1 MIHGSGLNKL
11 NTTKMKL
18 LITLVSFSVL
28 LGFSSCEK
36 VIDVDLNDT
45 EQKVVIEGSIL
56 RGDTLQRVRITKTQ
70 NFDESTAPPTVD
82 NAVVTVIDNLGNAA
96 VFTSV
101 GNGWYELTGYPGV
114 EGRTYTLTAT
124 VEGTTYS
131 GSSIMPS
138 YQAMDTLYV
147 EFYPFGADT
156 LISLVPAHFDQQG
169 VPNYY
174 QFHVYIN
181 GTRDKT
187 VYLQNDQFTDGN
199 LTVEP
204 LFVSDLLLEDT
215 VRVDLFCIDKPVY
228 TYFNQLGVNSSS
240 SATPANPISNLNGGC
255 LGYFSARTVHSR
267 TIIVN

>member
-1 MIHGSGLNKL
+1 
-11 NTTKMKL
+11 MKL

-114 EGRTYTLTAT
+114 EGR
-124 VEGTTYS
+124 
-131 GSSIMPS
+131 
-138 YQAMDTLYV
+138 
-147 EFYPFGADT
+147 
-156 LISLVPAHFDQQG
+156 
-169 VPNYY
+169 
-174 QFHVYIN
+174 
-181 GTRDKT
+181 RRKT
-187 VYLQNDQFTDGN
+187 
-199 LTVEP
+199 
-204 LFVSDLLLEDT
+204 
-215 VRVDLFCIDKPVY
+215 
-228 TYFNQLGVNSSS
+228 
-240 SATPANPISNLNGGC
+240 
-255 LGYFSARTVHSR
+255 HS
-267 TIIVN
+267 T

>member
-1 MIHGSGLNKL
+1 
-11 NTTKMKL
+11 MKL

-187 VYLQNDQFTDGN
+187 V
-199 LTVEP
+199 
-204 LFVSDLLLEDT
+204 
-215 VRVDLFCIDKPVY
+215 
-228 TYFNQLGVNSSS
+228 
-240 SATPANPISNLNGGC
+240 
-255 LGYFSARTVHSR
+255 
-267 TIIVN
+267 

>member
-1 MIHGSGLNKL
+1 
-11 NTTKMKL
+11 MKL

-156 LISLVPAHFDQQG
+156 LISLVPAHFDKQV

-174 QFHVYIN
+174 QFHVYIIC
-181 GTRDKT
+181 TRDKT